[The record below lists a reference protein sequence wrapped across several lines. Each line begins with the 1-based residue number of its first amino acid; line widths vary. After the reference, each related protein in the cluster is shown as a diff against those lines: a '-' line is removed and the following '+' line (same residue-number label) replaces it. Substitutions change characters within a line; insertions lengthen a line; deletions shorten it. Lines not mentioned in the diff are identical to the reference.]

1 MPSLPD
7 LSQLSHAQKDELI
20 MALFA
25 QVQTLLSNQALL
37 HQRTQGL
44 EARLGL
50 NSRNSSKPPSSDGL
64 RKPAPKSLRVAGQ
77 RPSGGQKGHPGNTL
91 RTSESVD
98 AVIEHKG
105 AEVCA
110 TCQSTLLHHET
121 IDQRQVFD
129 LPPLRLQVI
138 EHHLMR
144 SYCTCGAVHEGTWPQ
159 GVTGAVQYGAG
170 VKALAVHL
178 SQQHL
183 VPLGRV
189 CALMQD
195 AFGVS
200 LSQASVAS
208 FNAQAAQ
215 ALVPTVAAIG
225 QAVKSQAVVH
235 ADESGIRVKGKLH
248 WLHCL
253 VSQQLTWL
261 GQHAR
266 RGAQAFEALGLLAG
280 VRGTLVHDGLASYK
294 ELQCTHALCNAHH
307 LRELVFVHEQERPF
321 DGWAKEMMDLLMQA
335 NREVGQHG
343 GSLAKERQRWYEA
356 QWDVLLARAD
366 SFNPENTDYL
376 LHAPRRGRH
385 KQSKAFNLIRRLRMH
400 RAEVWRFMTEPGVP
414 FTNNLAEQAL
424 RMCKVK
430 QKISGCFRTVD
441 GANTFF
447 TIRSYLQTMTKQ
459 KQNLLQCL
467 TSVFNGQPIQPQ
479 FVG

>member
-20 MALFA
+20 VALFTQA
-25 QVQTLLSNQALL
+25 QALLSNDALL
-37 HQRTQGL
+37 HQRIELL
-44 EARLGL
+44 EARVGL

-64 RKPAPKSLRVAGQ
+64 RKPAPKSLRIAGQ
-77 RPSGGQKGHPGNTL
+77 RPSGGQKGHTGTTL
-91 RTSESVD
+91 RTSEHVD

-110 TCQSTLLHHET
+110 TCQSALVHHEV
-121 IDQRQVFD
+121 IQKRQVFD

-144 SYCTCGAVHEGTWPQ
+144 AHCSCGAVHVGAWPQ
-159 GVTGAVQYGAG
+159 GVTSAVQYGAG

-183 VPLGRV
+183 VPLARV

-200 LSQASVAS
+200 LSQASLAS

-215 ALVPTVAAIG
+215 ALAPTVAAIG
-225 QAVKSQAVVH
+225 QAVKTQAVVH
-235 ADESGIRVKGKLH
+235 ADESGIRVEGKLH

-253 VSQQLTWL
+253 VSQQLSWL

-294 ELQCTHALCNAHH
+294 ELQCTHSLCNAHH
-307 LRELVFVHEQERPF
+307 LRELVFVHEQEHPF
-321 DGWAKEMMDLLMQA
+321 DGWAQEMIDLLVRA
-335 NREVGQHG
+335 NGEVTGHGTALPTHRQH
-343 GSLAKERQRWYEA
+343 WYA
-356 QWDVLLARAD
+356 SQWDVLLARAE
-366 SFNPENTDYL
+366 SFNPENTDHL
-376 LHAPRRGRH
+376 LDAPRRGRH
-385 KQSKAFNLIRRLRMH
+385 KQSKAFNLIRRLRIH

-430 QKISGCFRTVD
+430 QKISGCFRTVQ

-479 FVG
+479 LVG